1 MSAEQSHGER
11 AHALLS
17 PSGASRWI
25 ACPPSARLEDAYP
38 RETSAYADEG
48 TLAHEIA
55 EAMLSDPG
63 GRNWEEQFEG
73 FRLNSN
79 YYDGIMGDLQPYS
92 DYIHCLEG
100 SVQALKVQATAHVE
114 GRFSLNHIIPNS
126 FGTCDYVIVGR
137 GFIHVVDLKFG
148 KGVRVEAK
156 DNSQLKL
163 YALAAAWHYDAD
175 YTIEDVTLHIVQPR
189 IGNFSAA
196 TYKLADLEKWA
207 DEVVR
212 PAALL
217 AHEGKG
223 EFKTGSHCRFCKAK
237 AECRAL
243 ADECLEA
250 AKDAFEPTTVQPNLM
265 GRSELIEAYGKADII
280 RMWLDAVEAR
290 VVGLALGGEKIQGYK
305 LVEGRSVRRWADDK
319 EAAKTLISLG
329 CPRES
334 VITEKTVGIGDAE
347 KAYKKLKLKDKFDE
361 AMKAH
366 LIKPA
371 GKPTLV
377 VESDNRKALEV
388 SKGAEYGE
396 LAEAGSDE

>member
-1 MSAEQSHGER
+1 MNAENKHGER

-55 EAMLSDPG
+55 EAHLTNTDASNM
-63 GRNWEEQFEG
+63 
-73 FRLNSN
+73 RLLELENN
-79 YYDGIMGDLQPYS
+79 PHYYAGILDDVQPYI
-92 DYIHCLEG
+92 DYVGGLEDQVMSSG
-100 SVQALKVQATAHVE
+100 TRADAHIE
-114 GRFSLNHIIPNS
+114 GKFSLNHIIPNS
-126 FGTCDYVIVGR
+126 FGTCDYVIVGK

-163 YALAAAWHYDAD
+163 YALAAAWHYEAD

-196 TYKLADLEKWA
+196 TYKLAELEKWA

-223 EFKTGSHCRFCKAK
+223 EFKTGTHCRFCKAK

-250 AKDAFEPTTVQPNLM
+250 AKDAFNPATVQPALM
-265 GRSELIEAYGKADII
+265 DREELIEAYGKADTV

-319 EAAKTLISLG
+319 EAAKTLIELG

-334 VITEKTVGIGDAE
+334 VITEKTVGLGDAE

-396 LAEAGSDE
+396 LAGAGSNE